1 MSRIDTSW
9 DIASMADKHPFWNR
23 AAMQL
28 VGKAVRANRLA
39 LVRYLTVS
47 KFICVSRPKP
57 AIIGATLVNGLPE
70 LLFHR
75 HRMIVISDITF
86 WLAFYYSVCSMTLF
100 RNWRKAAASAHA
112 QAARIRIFGQG
123 FLEHVVSDNKLNWLP
138 LDIPSRLIRVYSQ
151 RCRLSASAH
160 ADTAWVWAD
169 KPVALAFAVAH
180 NVAQRFALYP
190 ANGAVSFWGNLGL
203 LAASA
208 MTKSIGYFECVHRCN
223 HTMKTP
229 YSPLGIFTL

>member
-1 MSRIDTSW
+1 MS
-9 DIASMADKHPFWNR
+9 AY
-23 AAMQL
+23 
-28 VGKAVRANRLA
+28 RLA
-39 LVRYLTVS
+39 FVVYLTVS
-47 KFICVSRPKP
+47 KFVCVSCPKP
-57 AIIGATLVNGLPE
+57 AIIWAALVNVFPE

-112 QAARIRIFGQG
+112 QAARIRIFGQRS
-123 FLEHVVSDNKLNWLP
+123 LEHVVSDNKLNWLP
-138 LDIPSRLIRVYSQ
+138 LDVPSRLIRVYSQ

-169 KPVALAFAVAH
+169 KPVALAFAVARD
-180 NVAQRFALYP
+180 VAKRFALYP

-203 LAASA
+203 FATSA
-208 MTKSIGYFECVHRCN
+208 MTVSIGYFEYVHRCN
-223 HTMKTP
+223 YTIKH
-229 YSPLGIFTL
+229 YIVH